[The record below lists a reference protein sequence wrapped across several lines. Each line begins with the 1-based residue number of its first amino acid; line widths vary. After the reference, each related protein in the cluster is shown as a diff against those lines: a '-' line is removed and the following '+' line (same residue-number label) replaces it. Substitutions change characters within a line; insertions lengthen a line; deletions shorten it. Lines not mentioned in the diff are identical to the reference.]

1 MIFSSLKNIVKDYV
15 NKNNKKIYFDEFKK
29 ILNEQNICSELQNLL
44 LKEFENNFNIMFVES
59 TNDAKDIALG
69 IMWITLFNYTESI
82 ISTNSMC
89 YKRIVI
95 FGRPGCGKTS
105 LLCSLLKKIG
115 IKKII
120 YYSDNYDSFHMLK
133 NYTQD
138 IEIIKHKDGVFYDGT
153 EIYECNT
160 INSLKEI
167 LLKYDRSRLFICLP
181 INFDRFA
188 LNTLCSDLK
197 DLIPKISGI
206 FVSKF
211 DFHKNITCCLNA
223 AFLLKSKILMF
234 SSHEIASSQRCVLE
248 SQTLSNKLLDVVFN
262 KQHDLETIKM
272 LFSNNSNAIDL
283 QTYTIYLKFLMKFE
297 SINTDKLLDMF
308 GVVAKKMNISA
319 DAIKQL
325 SNENIQSET
334 FEKFRKH
341 IIIMSSMR
349 RCERKYPWLIDF
361 KRINRI
367 ALGSGVNTHD
377 VVTLLNN
384 FDKYKQAMKY
394 MNYYKFLDNI
404 K

>member
-15 NKNNKKIYFDEFKK
+15 SKNNKKIYFDQFKK

-44 LKEFENNFNIMFVES
+44 CKEFENNFNIMFVES

-69 IMWITLFNYTESI
+69 IMWLTLFNYTESI

-89 YKRIVI
+89 YKRII
-95 FGRPGCGKTS
+95 LFGKPGCGKTS
-105 LLCSLLKKIG
+105 LLCSLLEQIG

-120 YYSDNYDSFHMLK
+120 YYSDNYDSYYMLK
-133 NYTQD
+133 KYTKN
-138 IEIIKHKDGVFYDGT
+138 IEIIKHKPDVLYDHT

-160 INSLKEI
+160 VSNLREI
-167 LLKYDRSRLFICLP
+167 LLKYDRSRLFVCLP

-188 LNTLCSDLK
+188 LNAMCEDLK
-197 DLIPKISGI
+197 DLLHKISGI
-206 FVSKF
+206 FVTKF
-211 DFHKNITCCLNA
+211 DFHKNITCCFNS
-223 AFLLKSKILMF
+223 AFLLKSKILKF
-234 SSHEIASSQRCVLE
+234 SSHEIASQKRCVLE

-262 KQHDLETIKM
+262 KHHDLETIKM
-272 LFSNNSNAIDL
+272 LFSNNTNAIDL
-283 QTYTIYLKFLMKFE
+283 QTYKIYLKFLMKFE
-297 SINTDKLLDMF
+297 SINTDKLIDMF
-308 GVVAKKMNISA
+308 GVVAKKMNINSE
-319 DAIKQL
+319 AIKQL

-334 FEKFRKH
+334 FDKFRKH
-341 IIIMSSMR
+341 IIIMNSMR
-349 RCERKYPWLIDF
+349 KCERKHPWLIDF

-367 ALGSGVNTHD
+367 ATGAGVNTHD